1 MDSKKLESVLVAE
14 FTNAIE
20 VWLDDNDQVTL
31 IKWSGVRRF
40 SERSRSTSADLSYS
54 PRHTAL

>member
-1 MDSKKLESVLVAE
+1 MMDWKKLESVLVAE

-40 SERSRSTSADLSYS
+40 FRKEPVHFSR
-54 PRHTAL
+54 PIV